1 MAWDTERTRQLLLDA
16 AVIEFAAH
24 GPEGAR
30 INRVAATAG
39 VNKERIY
46 QYFGSKQKLF
56 VAVLEAELAKLA
68 EAVPL
73 TPTQAM
79 DLGDYAGQVYD
90 YHLSYPHL
98 LRLMSWEAL
107 QDPGTEIVAESER
120 AAHYADKVAAV
131 SAAQKQGA
139 VVVDPAAAYLF
150 SAVMAITTW
159 WFTSPQLV
167 SMIMAGTPEDTPAN
181 RRASLMQLVGRLVGA
196 SNTVR

>member
-16 AVIEFAAH
+16 AVEEYAAH

-30 INRVAATAG
+30 IDRVAAAAG

-68 EAVPL
+68 SAIPL
-73 TPTQAM
+73 TAEQAM
-79 DLGDYAGQVYD
+79 DLGDYAGRVYD
-90 YHLSYPHL
+90 YHLEHPRL

-107 QDPGTEIVAESER
+107 QNLDEGIVAESER

-131 SAAQKQGA
+131 SAAQKSGA
-139 VVVDPAAAYLF
+139 VAAEPSAPYVF

-167 SMIMAGTPEDTPAN
+167 RMIMAGAPGGTDKD
-181 RRASLMQLVGRLVGA
+181 RRAALIQLVRRLVGEA
-196 SNTVR
+196 ETA